1 VAPGLGGG
9 DGKAGRGKGRRRKKA
24 TALLLRWRHLSCRVQ
39 QPERPKLRP
48 GASPATS
55 TTSLGLSPGLSIKPL
70 SRRRRRRGFNQRFE
84 EASELVVAWPCTPAL
99 GIRKGS
105 AHRKLLQCDVEVMS
119 SEIFSSSYYDN
130 LKRMRVRHYMLVLR
144 GGGTG
149 V

>member
-1 VAPGLGGG
+1 MLLCLAPRFCE
-9 DGKAGRGKGRRRKKA
+9 K
-24 TALLLRWRHLSCRVQ
+24 
-39 QPERPKLRP
+39 EEEEEEE
-48 GASPATS
+48 
-55 TTSLGLSPGLSIKPL
+55 
-70 SRRRRRRGFNQRFE
+70 GFNQRFE